1 MPESNKRPDYT
12 VDPIRSGVEKEV
24 ITGNPHIDNLMT
36 VVVALGAELWAS
48 KRREAVLEKML
59 EEKGVINRAKLEAHR
74 PTKAEEAA
82 EDEMRDAYIKR
93 VFSTFTRNI

>member
-1 MPESNKRPDYT
+1 MAETKKREDYA
-12 VDPIRSGVEKEV
+12 VDPIRSGVEKEI

-59 EEKGVINRAKLEAHR
+59 EEKGVINRAKLEAYS
-74 PTKAEEAA
+74 PTKDEEAK
-82 EDEMRDAYIKR
+82 EDESRDAYIKR
-93 VFSTFTRNI
+93 VYSTFTRNI

>member
-1 MPESNKRPDYT
+1 MADTQKRQDYA
-12 VDPIRSGVEKEV
+12 VEAIKSGVEKEI

-59 EEKGVINRAKLEAHR
+59 EEKGIINRAKLEAHR
-74 PTKAEEAA
+74 PTKAEEVA
-82 EDEMRDAYIKR
+82 EDESRDAFIKR
-93 VFSTFTRNI
+93 VYSTFTRNI